1 MNINMAKITQL
12 FVNFRVRKRI
22 LALADAFIVVVAGLF
37 SSFFSS
43 SIDPIS
49 RTDLL
54 AIFFLSVL
62 MCFGSLLFFGAYN
75 KLWRYLNRSDY
86 LSCVKGVVVG
96 ILVTQ
101 VFFYLV
107 RGDLHWQF
115 AIVQAIMACIG
126 VSLFRY
132 MFRNAFISIAE
143 SGRIEGRKR
152 RTMII
157 GAGNATKL
165 LLSEIRYS
173 TNDAEKGLETSAAAD
188 IYPVC
193 LIDDDRYKIGK
204 PFEGVLVAGGTS
216 DIPKIAKLENIEQ
229 ILFSIPSCPPKDRQ
243 TILDLCSKTGLPVK
257 VLPFIGTLLDSSNVG
272 NGTTNFATQIR
283 DIKVE
288 DLLGR
293 DPIKFDNKDIR
304 AYIEDKVCMVTGGG
318 GSIGSELVR
327 QIAKYNPKQVIIV
340 DIYENNAYDIQQEL
354 VMEYGKSLNLVTI
367 IASVR
372 DYFRMNQIF
381 KKYHPEVIF
390 HAAAHKHV
398 PLMENNPMEAIKNN
412 VVGTFNVATLSM
424 FNNVKKFVMISTDK
438 AVNPTNVM
446 GASKRCCE
454 MIVRFMSLQKDSNT
468 EFVVTRFG
476 NVLGSNGSVIPLFK
490 RQIEQGKPVT
500 VTHPEII
507 RYFMTIPEAVS
518 LVLEAAS
525 IAHGG
530 EIFVLDMG
538 MPVKIVTLAENLIRM
553 YGKVPYKDVP
563 IKFTGLRPGEKIKEE
578 LLMNEEGLE
587 KTKNKLIFIGKQI
600 DIDTSKFINELW
612 KLKGA
617 AAENNDEVAIRALH
631 EIVPTFTT
639 PEEFNKTVLMQS
651 SQKDLNKDES
661 SSGKEQTEF
670 NNQTISKEGKQ

>member
-1 MNINMAKITQL
+1 MNVGMAKIKQL

-37 SSFFSS
+37 SNFFLSS
-43 SIDPIS
+43 SIDRIS
-49 RTDLL
+49 KNDLL
-54 AIFFLSVL
+54 AFLFLSVL
-62 MCFGSLLFFGAYN
+62 LCFGSLLFFGAYN

-86 LSCVKGVVVG
+86 LSCVKGIVVG
-96 ILVTQ
+96 IIATQ
-101 VFFYLV
+101 VFFYIAKS
-107 RGDLHWQF
+107 DLHWQF
-115 AIVQAIMACIG
+115 ALVQMIIACIG

-132 MFRNAFISIAE
+132 AFRNAFISLTE
-143 SGRIEGRKR
+143 FGRIEGRKR

-157 GAGNATKL
+157 GAGNATRL
-165 LLSEIRYS
+165 LLCEIRYS
-173 TNDAEKGLETSAAAD
+173 TTDAERGLETSEAAD

-204 PFEGVLVAGGTS
+204 PFQGVLVAGSTS

-229 ILFSIPSCPPKDRQ
+229 ILFAIPSCPPKDRQ
-243 TILDLCSKTGLPVK
+243 TILDICSKTGLPVK
-257 VLPFIGTLLDSSNVG
+257 VLPFIGSLLDSSSIG

-293 DPIKFDNKDIR
+293 DPIKFDNKDIHTC
-304 AYIEDKVCMVTGGG
+304 IEDKVCMVTGGG

-354 VMEYGKSLNLVTI
+354 LMEYGKSLNLVTI

-390 HAAAHKHV
+390 HAASHKHV

-412 VVGTFNVATLSM
+412 VIGTFNVATLSM

-468 EFVVTRFG
+468 EFIVTRVG

-500 VTHPEII
+500 VTHPDIT
-507 RYFMTIPEAVS
+507 RYFMTIPETVS

-530 EIFVLDMG
+530 EIFVFDMG

-578 LLMNEEGLE
+578 LLMDEEGLE

-617 AAENNDEVAIRALH
+617 AAENNDEVAIQALH

-651 SQKDLNKDES
+651 SKIDSNKDEN

-670 NNQTISKEGKQ
+670 NNQSISKEG

>member
-1 MNINMAKITQL
+1 MTKLAGFL
-12 FVNFRVRKRI
+12 SSFRIRKRV
-22 LALADAFIVVVAGLF
+22 LAFADAFIVIVAGLF
-37 SSFFSS
+37 ANFPLPLYAK
-43 SIDPIS
+43 SID
-49 RTDLL
+49 RADQF
-54 AIFFLSVL
+54 AIFFLSVIL
-62 MCFGSLLFFGAYN
+62 CFSSLLFFGAYN
-75 KLWRYLNRSDY
+75 KLWRYLNRYDFY
-86 LSCVKGVVVG
+86 SCAKGVFTG
-96 ILVTQ
+96 LIATHF
-101 VFFYLV
+101 FFYLM
-107 RGDLHWQF
+107 RGVLYWQF
-115 AIVQAIMACIG
+115 ALAQAFIACIG
-126 VSLFRY
+126 VCLFRY
-132 MFRNAFISIAE
+132 MFRNAFLSI
-143 SGRIEGRKR
+143 IETGHREALKK

-165 LLSEIRYS
+165 LLDEIKRS
-173 TNDAEKGLETSAAAD
+173 AIDAKNGQLTSKVLNLN
-188 IYPVC
+188 PVC

-204 PFEGVLVAGGTS
+204 KYEGVLVAGSTR
-216 DIPKIAKLENIEQ
+216 DIPKIAEQ
-229 ILFSIPSCPPKDRQ
+229 EKIDLILFAIPSCPPKDRQ
-243 TILDLCSKTGLPVK
+243 IIMDLCGKTRLPVK
-257 VLPFIGTLLDSSNVG
+257 ILPFVGTLLDANVEDG
-272 NGTTNFATQIR
+272 STTYATQIR

-304 AYIEDKVCMVTGGG
+304 AYIEKKVCMVTGGG

-327 QIAKYNPKQVIIV
+327 QIAKYNPKQIIIV

-354 VMEYGKSLNLVTI
+354 VMEYGSSLNLVTL

-381 KKYHPEVIF
+381 KTYHPEIIF

-412 VVGTFNVATLSM
+412 VIGTFNVATLAM
-424 FNNVKKFVMISTDK
+424 FNSAKKFVMISTDK

-454 MIVRFMSLQKDSNT
+454 MIVRFMSMQKDSNT

-563 IKFTGLRPGEKIKEE
+563 IVFTGLRPGEKIKEE
-578 LLMNEEGLE
+578 LLMNEEGLK

-612 KLKGA
+612 KLKSA
-617 AAENNDEVAIRALH
+617 ASENNDEIAIRALH

-639 PEEFNKTVLMQS
+639 PEKFNKTILRKS
-651 SQKDLNKDES
+651 EPEEQKS
-661 SSGKEQTEF
+661 
-670 NNQTISKEGKQ
+670 

>member
-1 MNINMAKITQL
+1 
-12 FVNFRVRKRI
+12 
-22 LALADAFIVVVAGLF
+22 
-37 SSFFSS
+37 
-43 SIDPIS
+43 
-49 RTDLL
+49 
-54 AIFFLSVL
+54 
-62 MCFGSLLFFGAYN
+62 
-75 KLWRYLNRSDY
+75 
-86 LSCVKGVVVG
+86 
-96 ILVTQ
+96 
-101 VFFYLV
+101 
-107 RGDLHWQF
+107 
-115 AIVQAIMACIG
+115 
-126 VSLFRY
+126 
-132 MFRNAFISIAE
+132 MFRNAFLSI
-143 SGRIEGRKR
+143 IETGHREALKK

-165 LLSEIRYS
+165 LLDEIKRS
-173 TNDAEKGLETSAAAD
+173 AIDAKNGQLTSKVLNLN
-188 IYPVC
+188 PVC

-204 PFEGVLVAGGTS
+204 KYEGVLVAGSTR
-216 DIPKIAKLENIEQ
+216 DIPKIAEQ
-229 ILFSIPSCPPKDRQ
+229 EKIDLILFAIPSCPPKDRQ
-243 TILDLCSKTGLPVK
+243 IIMDLCGKTRLPVK
-257 VLPFIGTLLDSSNVG
+257 ILPFVGTLLDANVEDG
-272 NGTTNFATQIR
+272 STTYATQIR

-304 AYIEDKVCMVTGGG
+304 AYIEKKVCMVTGGG

-327 QIAKYNPKQVIIV
+327 QIAKYNPKQIIIV

-354 VMEYGKSLNLVTI
+354 VMEYGSSLNLVTL

-381 KKYHPEVIF
+381 KTYHPEIIF

-412 VVGTFNVATLSM
+412 VIGTFNVATLAM
-424 FNNVKKFVMISTDK
+424 FNSAKKFVMISTDK

-454 MIVRFMSLQKDSNT
+454 MIVRFMSMQKDSNT

-563 IKFTGLRPGEKIKEE
+563 IVFTGLRPGEKIKEE
-578 LLMNEEGLE
+578 LLMNEEGLK

-612 KLKGA
+612 KLKSA
-617 AAENNDEVAIRALH
+617 ASENNDEIAIRALH

-639 PEEFNKTVLMQS
+639 PEKFNKTILRKSVS
-651 SQKDLNKDES
+651 EEQKS
-661 SSGKEQTEF
+661 
-670 NNQTISKEGKQ
+670 